1 MFMLL
6 WPPLEI
12 RTYLRYLKI
21 FILAKLCRRIL
32 SFKTEILLDQPP
44 PPSTA
49 QSLAHAII
57 HLSASISL
65 EHQTIGICNNKNHI
79 IHIMPSLKCIR
90 FRCLDK
96 CMASLFGV
104 FLKGDVAAKITDPAK
119 FLNWSW
125 FFWLTPNLQSTVLAR
140 PGLHLRYGV

>member
-1 MFMLL
+1 MLVVL
-6 WPPLEI
+6 GFLLIPTCLKNSLCPFSALNLNITSKEE
-12 RTYLRYLKI
+12 RASVGRSRRHRYNTCRNSGAQALSESHNTY
-21 FILAKLCRRIL
+21 
-32 SFKTEILLDQPP
+32 
-44 PPSTA
+44 
-49 QSLAHAII
+49 
-57 HLSASISL
+57 
-65 EHQTIGICNNKNHI
+65 
-79 IHIMPSLKCIR
+79 IMPSLKCIR
-90 FRCLDK
+90 FRCLDN